1 MKDFRRKMTGKVN
14 AVGRRFFAGDIVEK
28 KGDEFLH
35 YYINENKDG
44 IDILESPSV
53 LITGDNYEKIL
64 DESQDI

>member
-1 MKDFRRKMTGKVN
+1 MTGKVN

-28 KGDEFLH
+28 RDHEFLH

-44 IDILESPSV
+44 IELMYSPSDN
-53 LITGDNYEKIL
+53 ITGDNYEKIL